1 MKADFISCLSPFLFL
16 LNLFASPFPALEVPP
31 CQDDQGNAVNV
42 FGKPAESHIR
52 LEPDDAVINDGRVN
66 GQEIISMMNPALV
79 LPVPDTALNRMNDG
93 AMISVEEAITYT
105 ELTLA
110 AIRDR
115 LSVKA
120 RRTGSGNRHNM
131 MSRGIRMAYVSL
143 RVMPQVLNRQ
153 RCSPAPI
160 WLLMRAPAVVAKA
173 LITMISRAEIL
184 RTMLVTASGRS
195 PNVQSPGKK

>member
-1 MKADFISCLSPFLFL
+1 
-16 LNLFASPFPALEVPP
+16 
-31 CQDDQGNAVNV
+31 
-42 FGKPAESHIR
+42 
-52 LEPDDAVINDGRVN
+52 
-66 GQEIISMMNPALV
+66 MNPALV

-110 AIRDR
+110 AIRDG

-120 RRTGSGNRHNM
+120 RRTDSGNRHSM
-131 MSRGIRMAYVSL
+131 MSRGDQDGVCQFESHAAGFEQAALFSR
-143 RVMPQVLNRQ
+143 
-153 RCSPAPI
+153 PI

-195 PNVQSPGKK
+195 PKCSIARKKK